1 MHKIRQ
7 LVLRYPQLSVLIV
20 INVAVWVLLRLLLLC
35 SPAAGWSVLR
45 WCELPCGVLPMLHR
59 MWSLLTYMWVQ
70 TDGVH
75 LLCNM
80 LCLCWFG
87 LMLPQGCGWS
97 VGRLYVCGGVCG
109 GLLYAIV
116 GAASGNTLIGSS
128 AAVIAVAMAVTVVIP
143 KRRVTLPVIGPVQ
156 LMWITVA
163 LVTVDV
169 ASVAF
174 GDLSG
179 HVAHLGGMLSG
190 LLAGWQ
196 MRKWRFTPIQ
206 IQSNTEREDMQEPT
220 TEQILSKV
228 RRSGHSSLTP
238 EERKILFKM
247 SRGK

>member
-1 MHKIRQ
+1 
-7 LVLRYPQLSVLIV
+7 
-20 INVAVWVLLRLLLLC
+20 
-35 SPAAGWSVLR
+35 
-45 WCELPCGVLPMLHR
+45 
-59 MWSLLTYMWVQ
+59 
-70 TDGVH
+70 
-75 LLCNM
+75 
-80 LCLCWFG
+80 
-87 LMLPQGCGWS
+87 
-97 VGRLYVCGGVCG
+97 
-109 GLLYAIV
+109 
-116 GAASGNTLIGSS
+116 
-128 AAVIAVAMAVTVVIP
+128 
-143 KRRVTLPVIGPVQ
+143 
-156 LMWITVA
+156 MWITVA